1 MKYKIID
8 LNSYPRRSHFEYFS
22 SMSNPYVGVT
32 VEVDITDFLR
42 TVKRTKSPFFLSFLY
57 CVVRAANSVSELRQ
71 RILNGQPIEYDHCL
85 SSHTVMRE
93 DGTYRYCCLDC
104 MQDFDKYMAVAVPLH
119 EKAKYNE
126 NLEEGEDP
134 LNHFFVSCIPWI
146 HYSDLTQPTPSPADS
161 NVRIVWGKYTENDKS
176 RVSIPVTLLA
186 NHALVDGIHL
196 ARFYDE
202 LNVQLGTLTDILSA
216 LNPIPS
222 SLTQPF

>member
-1 MKYKIID
+1 MKYKLIE

-22 SMSNPYVGVT
+22 AMSNPYVGVT

-57 CVVRAANSVSELRQ
+57 CVVRAQIRFPSLDNGSSTVSLSNMIIVFHPTLSWERTVHTDIVALTVC
-71 RILNGQPIEYDHCL
+71 RISINISPRRYL
-85 SSHTVMRE
+85 S
-93 DGTYRYCCLDC
+93 
-104 MQDFDKYMAVAVPLH
+104 
-119 EKAKYNE
+119 
-126 NLEEGEDP
+126 
-134 LNHFFVSCIPWI
+134 
-146 HYSDLTQPTPSPADS
+146 
-161 NVRIVWGKYTENDKS
+161 IVWGKYTENDKS
-176 RVSIPVTLLA
+176 RVSVPVTLLA

-202 LNVQLGTLTDILSA
+202 LNVQLGTLTDILST